1 MALNDPNAEIN
12 RISALFRRERELWA
26 SGIDRIAGVDEAGR
40 GPLAGPVVA
49 AAVIFPHEVF
59 IPEVNDSKLLTPK
72 RRLTLYNQ
80 IIETAGDVGIG
91 QASPEEIDRFNILNA
106 SLLAM
111 RRAVDDLVFS
121 PDYLLIDGKW
131 TIRECVIP
139 QEALTKGDRR
149 SFSIAAASIIAKVKR
164 DQIMME
170 YHRVYPQYGFDS
182 HKGYPAK
189 AHRECIKNYG
199 YCDIHRRSFKVKL

>member
-1 MALNDPNAEIN
+1 MALNDPVAERD
-12 RISALFRRERELWA
+12 RISTLFQRERELWA
-26 SGIDRIAGVDEAGR
+26 SGTDRIAGVDEVGR

-59 IPEVNDSKLLTPK
+59 ISNVNDSKLLTPK
-72 RRLTLYNQ
+72 RRLELYNQ
-80 IIETAGDVGIG
+80 IIEAASDVGIG

-111 RRAVDDLVFS
+111 QRAVDDLVFS

-131 TIRECVIP
+131 TIQECAIP

-149 SFSIAAASIIAKVKR
+149 SFSIAAASIIAKVRR
-164 DQIMME
+164 DQIMVK
-170 YHRVYPQYGFDS
+170 YHHIYPQYGFDR

-189 AHRECIKNYG
+189 AHRESIRNHG
-199 YCDIHRRSFKVKL
+199 YCGIHRRSFKVKL